1 MHSPCLFL
9 HTSVHGAH
17 TTTWKQLLAA
27 ELGLPVS
34 AKIRVVHGGVDGTVT
49 FAKRLEEAGAS
60 MLTLHGR
67 RPEQRDHQGPSDLDA
82 VKGT

>member
-1 MHSPCLFL
+1 M
-9 HTSVHGAH
+9 
-17 TTTWKQLLAA
+17 

-34 AKIRVVHGGVDGTVT
+34 AKIRIVGGVEKTVA

-67 RPEQRDHQGPSDLDA
+67 KPDQRDHQGPSDFDA
-82 VKGT
+82 IAGVLA